1 MTDATQIAP
10 GYNNTGALATLNPQ
24 PMEST
29 LQYGERRYSPM
40 GLSFN
45 VSKPWKILKYQ
56 PQLPVADYNTIIAQI
71 GSLSGGSA
79 GSSALVTVRVLLNDR
94 ITYANFNAII
104 DIPFFPSEGDWDLA
118 FWKGLEFTLRN
129 MVAI

>member
-1 MTDATQIAP
+1 MTDATQIAA
-10 GYNNTGALATLNPQ
+10 GYNNAGSLATLNPQ
-24 PMEST
+24 PMESA
-29 LQYGERRYSPM
+29 LMYGERRYSPM

-45 VSKPWKILKYQ
+45 VSKPWKLLKYQ
-56 PQLPVADYNTIIAQI
+56 PQLQPTDYNTILGSI
-71 GSLSGGSA
+71 GTLSGGSA
-79 GSSALVTVRVLLNDR
+79 GSSALITVRVLLNDR

-118 FWKGLEFTLRN
+118 YWKGLEFTLRN